1 MEISW
6 DRKEH
11 LGLLEENE
19 MAGVW
24 QAGQSKTYT
33 DGSCHRPA
41 HPSLGLMSVGA
52 QGCWVLGHGDWR
64 SDFERRLLLDERRQ
78 DEGPRIR
85 KYNAG
90 NAYGGN
96 LDCHRRKA
104 LLLSEAQGME
114 LSFQSPP
121 THTHWPLPTPTLG
134 PRKGPQGG

>member
-11 LGLLEENE
+11 LGLLEESE

-33 DGSCHRPA
+33 DGSCQRPA

-52 QGCWVLGHGDWR
+52 QGCWVLEHGDWR
-64 SDFERRLLLDERRQ
+64 SHFERRLLLDVRRQ

-85 KYNAG
+85 KYKAG

-96 LDCHRRKA
+96 LDCHRSKA
-104 LLLSEAQGME
+104 LLLSEAQGVE
-114 LSFQSPP
+114 LSFQPPP
-121 THTHWPLPTPTLG
+121 THTHWPLPTPTPG

>member
-1 MEISW
+1 
-6 DRKEH
+6 
-11 LGLLEENE
+11 

-114 LSFQSPP
+114 LSFQPPP